1 MSLIAFLVVGLI
13 SGLIAR
19 AIYPGTQSMGL
30 IATALLGIVGSF
42 VGGLISSLI
51 YSRGNWLDLHPTGIL
66 FSVIGSI
73 VVLFLAG
80 LGGGRRLVHR

>member
-1 MSLIAFLVVGLI
+1 MSLIAFLIVGLI
-13 SGLIAR
+13 AGLIAR
-19 AIYPGTQSMGL
+19 AIYPGAQAMGL
-30 IATALLGIVGSF
+30 LATALLGIVGSF

-51 YSRGNWLDLHPTGIL
+51 YSRGNFLDLQPTGIL

-80 LGGGRRLVHR
+80 LGGRRVAH

>member
-13 SGLIAR
+13 AGLIAR

-30 IATALLGIVGSF
+30 IATTLLGVVGSF

-51 YSRGNWLDLHPTGIL
+51 YSRGNWMDLHPTGLL

-80 LGGGRRLVHR
+80 MGGRRFVHR

>member
-1 MSLIAFLVVGLI
+1 MSLIAFLIIGLI

-19 AIYPGTQSMGL
+19 AIYPGTQAMGL
-30 IATALLGIVGSF
+30 IATTLLGIVGSF

-66 FSVIGSI
+66 FSVIGAVI
-73 VVLFLAG
+73 VLFLAG
-80 LGGGRRLVHR
+80 LGGRRFVHH

>member
-13 SGLIAR
+13 AGLIAR
-19 AIYPGTQSMGL
+19 AVYPGSQAMG
-30 IATALLGIVGSF
+30 IVATMLLGIVGSF
-42 VGGLISSLI
+42 VGGLVSSLI

-80 LGGGRRLVHR
+80 LGGRRFVH

>member
-1 MSLIAFLVVGLI
+1 MSLIAFLIVGLI

-19 AIYPGTQSMGL
+19 AIYPGTQAMGL
-30 IATALLGIVGSF
+30 VATTLLGIVGSF
-42 VGGLISSLI
+42 VGGLVSSLI

-66 FSVIGSI
+66 FSVLGAV

-80 LGGGRRLVHR
+80 LGGRRFVHH

>member
-13 SGLIAR
+13 AGLIAR

-30 IATALLGIVGSF
+30 IATTLLGIVGSF

-51 YSRGNWLDLHPTGIL
+51 YSRGNFLDLHPTGIL
-66 FSVIGSI
+66 FSVIGAI
-73 VVLFLAG
+73 IVLFLAG
-80 LGGGRRLVHR
+80 MGGRRAVRG

>member
-13 SGLIAR
+13 AGLIAR
-19 AIYPGTQSMGL
+19 AIYPGTQAMGL
-30 IATALLGIVGSF
+30 LATMLLGIVGSF
-42 VGGLISSLI
+42 VGGLVSSLI
-51 YSRGNWLDLHPTGIL
+51 YSRGNFLSLHPTGIL

-80 LGGGRRLVHR
+80 MGGRRAVRG